1 MCEAVQAGHE
11 GEKALRGHTGGDYHD
26 HFQEFDLQQARKP
39 RSSTSPK
46 LRPTNRLTGV
56 ERRATSVAKNQ
67 FYRAMY
73 TMILGI
79 SGFMNFRASLTFQG
93 VKLG

>member
-11 GEKALRGHTGGDYHD
+11 GEKALPGHTGGDYHD

-46 LRPTNRLTGV
+46 LRPTDQLTGV
-56 ERRATSVAKNQ
+56 
-67 FYRAMY
+67 
-73 TMILGI
+73 
-79 SGFMNFRASLTFQG
+79 
-93 VKLG
+93 